1 MNQEFTADEI
11 RDAARMA
18 RVHCPGFSE
27 DTFESLMELE
37 KRIAD
42 SGYLDA
48 VLGLLRLEEEKGVS
62 CTEALDVYEELLKQ
76 KTELERR
83 VPDLQERAEGLVA
96 QIRQANG
103 ECEQLKK
110 AIAQARQE
118 LAQIREEHAAAE
130 QRLGNLKK
138 KLEKEK
144 QRIKKEVEDSYEQAG
159 VTKEEVVAA
168 GLIKTDV
175 ESHGFTIELMLG
187 LSKEFASYKNAR
199 KELAEALQE
208 YGSINQY
215 LDDLASSADK
225 ERTRVIAE
233 INKLESQKKE
243 ISSDSVRLRNV
254 LSQLQADV
262 AYEENLRQ
270 FHRRYFPYSG
280 LLDKLAAWDQIFF
293 IRCGNPI
300 NMTAGVFDKKYGNP
314 HFWTDRPSIACPHC
328 GYHRLYFD
336 TEIYRYLNWPAEMPF
351 KLNLGEY
358 NAHQQK
364 EEESN

>member
-1 MNQEFTADEI
+1 MNQEFTADDI

-118 LAQIREEHAAAE
+118 LAQIREEHAAVE

-138 KLEKEK
+138 KL
-144 QRIKKEVEDSYEQAG
+144 
-159 VTKEEVVAA
+159 
-168 GLIKTDV
+168 
-175 ESHGFTIELMLG
+175 M
-187 LSKEFASYKNAR
+187 
-199 KELAEALQE
+199 
-208 YGSINQY
+208 
-215 LDDLASSADK
+215 
-225 ERTRVIAE
+225 
-233 INKLESQKKE
+233 
-243 ISSDSVRLRNV
+243 
-254 LSQLQADV
+254 
-262 AYEENLRQ
+262 ENL
-270 FHRRYFPYSG
+270 
-280 LLDKLAAWDQIFF
+280 
-293 IRCGNPI
+293 
-300 NMTAGVFDKKYGNP
+300 KK
-314 HFWTDRPSIACPHC
+314 R
-328 GYHRLYFD
+328 
-336 TEIYRYLNWPAEMPF
+336 
-351 KLNLGEY
+351 
-358 NAHQQK
+358 
-364 EEESN
+364 